1 MDSGWSASIYPEA
14 LMVPREGGRGERR
27 NTGQCLGLAL
37 LRCHHLQCLI
47 TSKYLRKKPT
57 FTKKKKSKK
66 EEEGLTIG
74 PTSPSGPGSPIS
86 PGAP

>member
-1 MDSGWSASIYPEA
+1 MPWTSTLTLSSSVMFDYFKVLKKEA
-14 LMVPREGGRGERR
+14 DVY
-27 NTGQCLGLAL
+27 
-37 LRCHHLQCLI
+37 
-47 TSKYLRKKPT
+47 K
-57 FTKKKKSKK
+57 TKKKHQSKK